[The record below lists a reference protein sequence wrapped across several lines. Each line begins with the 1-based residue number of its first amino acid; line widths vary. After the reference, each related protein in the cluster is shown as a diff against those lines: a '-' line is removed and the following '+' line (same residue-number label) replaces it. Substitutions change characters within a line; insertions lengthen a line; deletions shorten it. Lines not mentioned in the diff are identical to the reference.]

1 MTKDLKWKAV
11 LICSVI
17 VLALVYILPTFS
29 NIPIWWKDNLPSE
42 KISLGLDLQGG
53 VHLLLEV
60 EAEKAIENTLERYAE
75 DLEEILFEER
85 IPFDHVD
92 KISATEIARQQ

>member
-1 MTKDLKWKAV
+1 MTKNLKWKAV

-17 VLALVYILPTFS
+17 ALALVYILPTFC
-29 NIPIWWKDNLPSE
+29 NVPIWWKDNLPSE

-60 EAEKAIENTLERYAE
+60 EAGKAVENNTLADIGVSHKKYVHF
-75 DLEEILFEER
+75 LVLPINF
-85 IPFDHVD
+85 H
-92 KISATEIARQQ
+92 